1 MNLKSSIHL
10 DEGHKVL
17 VGVVVVPVHS
27 PLGAHVS
34 RPGLLDE
41 ALHVLHH
48 DAVLD
53 VVTLEEGLEPG
64 HVLAGHH
71 DVGGLAWI
79 GVPPEV
85 EVCPDLEISQN
96 LSLLHGELLSS

>member
-1 MNLKSSIHL
+1 M
-10 DEGHKVL
+10 
-17 VGVVVVPVHS
+17 GVVIVPVHA
-27 PLGAHVS
+27 PLGAHVPG
-34 RPGLLDE
+34 PGLLDE

-71 DVGGLAWI
+71 DIGGLTRVGI
-79 GVPPEV
+79 PPEV
-85 EVCPDLEISQN
+85 KVCLDLEVPQQ
-96 LSLLHGELLSS
+96 LSLLHGELFSA

>member
-1 MNLKSSIHL
+1 MYL
-10 DEGHKVL
+10 DEGLKVL
-17 VGVVVVPVHS
+17 MGVVVVPVHAT
-27 PLGAHVS
+27 LGTHVPGS
-34 RPGLLDE
+34 GLLDE

-53 VVTLEEGLEPG
+53 VVTLEEGLQPG

-85 EVCPDLEISQN
+85 EVCPDLEVPQQ
-96 LSLLHGELLSS
+96 LSLLHREFFSA

>member
-1 MNLKSSIHL
+1 MYL
-10 DEGHKVL
+10 DEGLKVL
-17 VGVVVVPVHS
+17 MGVVVVPVHAT
-27 PLGAHVS
+27 LGTHVPGS
-34 RPGLLDE
+34 GLLDE

-71 DVGGLAWI
+71 DVGGLTRVGI
-79 GVPPEV
+79 PPEV
-85 EVCPDLEISQN
+85 KVCLDLEVPQQ
-96 LSLLHGELLSS
+96 LSLLHGELFSA